1 MAHKKYIEDNNIK
14 LPGNITKSTACASCK
29 LKGKKLEIFDID
41 PLIIMNKPLHTD
53 NIISLYIDKK
63 EIKTLLKAEK
73 VKTRKKK
80 IDKTPKIKK
89 KGNNFYNCVNI
100 VIRIST
106 GETECLEKETKI
118 NMKLFKNGSIQMS
131 GCKSTS
137 DINIVLSKLI
147 TILETEETGIISVI
161 NFKIDNI
168 LANYKINLE
177 INRNKLFELLQ
188 KKKIQASYEPCIRAC
203 VVVKHTPV
211 QENEQK
217 NQITISIFKLGN
229 VLIAGARSDLHLIE
243 AYEYLNDIILT
254 HREEKI
260 STEIA
265 NDEQLILHLYK
276 EVMKGFKVGLYKN
289 DILN

>member
-1 MAHKKYIEDNNIK
+1 MAHKKYIEINNIE
-14 LPGNITKSTACASCK
+14 LPGNIKISTKCASCK
-29 LKGKKLEIFDID
+29 LNAEKLEIFDID
-41 PLIIMNKPLHTD
+41 SVLIMNTPLHID
-53 NIISLYIDKK
+53 NIISLYINKK

-100 VIRIST
+100 VMRISS

-137 DINIVLSKLI
+137 DINIALNKLI
-147 TILETEETGIISVI
+147 TILETEKTGEITVI

-168 LANYKINLE
+168 LANYKINIE

-203 VVVKHTPV
+203 VVVKFTPI
-211 QENEQK
+211 QDNEQK

-243 AYEYLNDIILT
+243 SYNYLNDIILT
-254 HREEKI
+254 HRDEII

-265 NDEQLILHLYK
+265 NDEQLILYLYK
-276 EVMKGFKVGLYKN
+276 EVMKGIKVGLYK
-289 DILN
+289 DILD

>member
-1 MAHKKYIEDNNIK
+1 MSPFTVLVTVQALIK
-14 LPGNITKSTACASCK
+14 ELLVHLDIT
-29 LKGKKLEIFDID
+29 
-41 PLIIMNKPLHTD
+41 N
-53 NIISLYIDKK
+53 IDKYLSLNTDDILTVNK
-63 EIKTLLKAEK
+63 TKTLLKL
-73 VKTRKKK
+73 KKK
-80 IDKTPKIKK
+80 NKIIQKDSK
-89 KGNNFYNCVNI
+89 PSFYNQITV
-100 VIRIST
+100 VIRLDHGYI
-106 GETECLEKETKI
+106 ENLEDAKKI

-254 HREEKI
+254 HREEII

-289 DILN
+289 DNDILN

>member
-1 MAHKKYIEDNNIK
+1 MAQKKYIEDKNIK
-14 LPGNITKSTACASCK
+14 LPGNITKSTSCASCK
-29 LKGKKLEIFDID
+29 LKAEKLEIFDID
-41 PLIIMNKPLHTD
+41 PSIIMNKPLHTD

-100 VIRIST
+100 VMRIST

-254 HREEKI
+254 HREEII

>member
-41 PLIIMNKPLHTD
+41 PLIIMNKPLHID
-53 NIISLYIDKK
+53 NIISLYINKK
-63 EIKTLLKAEK
+63 DNFKTLLKPEK

-80 IDKTPKIKK
+80 IEKTPKIKK

-100 VIRIST
+100 VMRIST
-106 GETECLEKETKI
+106 GETECLEKEAKI

-131 GCKSTS
+131 GCKSSS
-137 DINIVLSKLI
+137 DINIALSKLI
-147 TILETEETGIISVI
+147 TILETEETGEISVI

-168 LANYKINLE
+168 LANYKINME

-203 VVVKHTPV
+203 VVVKFTPI

-243 AYEYLNDIILT
+243 AYDYLNDIILT
-254 HREEKI
+254 HTEEI
-260 STEIA
+260 SSTEIV
-265 NDEQLILHLYK
+265 NDEQLILKIYK
-276 EVMKGFKVGLYKN
+276 DILRGIEVGLI
-289 DILN
+289 ILDE

>member
-1 MAHKKYIEDNNIK
+1 MAQKKYIEDKNIK
-14 LPGNITKSTACASCK
+14 LPGNITKSTSCASCK
-29 LKGKKLEIFDID
+29 LKAEKLEIFDID

-100 VIRIST
+100 VMRIST

-147 TILETEETGIISVI
+147 TILETEETGIITVI

-203 VVVKHTPV
+203 VVVKHTPI
-211 QENEQK
+211 QDNEQK

-243 AYEYLNDIILT
+243 AYNYLNDIILI
-254 HREEKI
+254 HRDEII

-276 EVMKGFKVGLYKN
+276 EVMKGAKVGLYK
-289 DILN
+289 DILD

>member
-1 MAHKKYIEDNNIK
+1 MAQKKYIEDKNIK
-14 LPGNITKSTACASCK
+14 LPGNITKSTSCASCK
-29 LKGKKLEIFDID
+29 LKAEKLEIFDID
-41 PLIIMNKPLHTD
+41 PSIIMNKPLHTD

-100 VIRIST
+100 IMRIST
-106 GETECLEKETKI
+106 GETEYLEKETKI

-131 GCKSTS
+131 GCKSTA
-137 DINIVLSKLI
+137 DINIALSKLI

-168 LANYKINLE
+168 LANYKINIE

-188 KKKIQASYEPCIRAC
+188 MKKIQASYEPCIRAC
-203 VVVKHTPV
+203 VVVKYTPH

-229 VLIAGARSDLHLIE
+229 VLIAGARSDLHLVE
-243 AYEYLNDIILT
+243 AYKYLNDIILI
-254 HREEKI
+254 HQDEI
-260 STEIA
+260 MSTEIA
-265 NDEQLILHLYK
+265 NDEELILHLYK
-276 EVMKGFKVGLYKN
+276 EVMKGVKVGLIKL
-289 DILN
+289 D